1 MDHREA
7 LRQLVQDE
15 TAFVRLTLH
24 AKIGPEMPYRRIV
37 IRPVLVKG
45 RRHIQFSYFTATQ
58 DITKNY
64 RDAELAAKLD
74 EALRYSFTRAEAE
87 SRTEHIQIEI
97 GREGTVRKWDST
109 PRQPDPA
116 EPVSLAHDARK
127 ARPFPAETPDPLLM
141 ALEIQDSNGKP
152 RPRMADKLFQ
162 INQFVEMLWGLL
174 GPEMAESPLGHSPIR
189 LLDCGCGSS
198 YLTLAAYRYLN
209 VMQGI
214 PAHLTGID
222 TSAYLISKSAETAA
236 ALGYADGTAFHHA
249 PIRDYVPPAPP
260 DVVIALHACDTA
272 TDDAL
277 IQGMAA
283 NARLIVC
290 APCCHHHL
298 NAQLSTVD
306 PFRPVTRHGIL
317 KERLADLLTDSLRA
331 LALRIMGYRTEVVE
345 FISAEHTNRNLMI
358 RAVRRTPIGEAA
370 FVAEYRALRDFWGV
384 TPYLE
389 TAYPPFAEVVK
400 SAS

>member
-1 MDHREA
+1 MNYREA
-7 LRQLVQDE
+7 LQQLVQDE
-15 TAFVRLTLH
+15 SVFVRLTLY
-24 AKIGPEMPYRRIV
+24 AKIGPNMPYRRIV
-37 IRPVLVKG
+37 IRPVMVKG
-45 RRHIQFSYFTATQ
+45 RRHMQFSYFTATQ

-64 RDAELAAKLD
+64 RDAELTAKLG
-74 EALRYSFTRAEAE
+74 EVLGYPFTRALAE
-87 SRTEHIQIEI
+87 TLHEHIQVEI
-97 GREGTVRKWDST
+97 GRDGAVRRWEST
-109 PRQPDPA
+109 PRRPEPA
-116 EPVSLAHDARK
+116 TEPAPIPLSHDARK
-127 ARPFPAETPDPLLM
+127 VRPFPPDQPDPLLM
-141 ALEIQDSNGKP
+141 ALEIQDGAGKT
-152 RPRMADKLFQ
+152 RPRMADKLSQ

-174 GPEMAESPLGHSPIR
+174 GPELAESPLDHSPVR

-209 VMQGI
+209 AMQGI

-222 TSAYLISKSAETAA
+222 TNAYLIGKSAETAA
-236 ALGYADGTAFHHA
+236 ALGYAEGTAFHQT
-249 PIRDYVPPAPP
+249 PIRAYQPPAPP

-298 NAQLSTVD
+298 NAQLSAVA

-317 KERLADLLTDSLRA
+317 KERLADLLTDSFRA
-331 LALRIMGYRTEVVE
+331 LALRIMGYKTDVVE

-389 TAYPPFAEVVK
+389 TAYPPFAEVVR
-400 SAS
+400 